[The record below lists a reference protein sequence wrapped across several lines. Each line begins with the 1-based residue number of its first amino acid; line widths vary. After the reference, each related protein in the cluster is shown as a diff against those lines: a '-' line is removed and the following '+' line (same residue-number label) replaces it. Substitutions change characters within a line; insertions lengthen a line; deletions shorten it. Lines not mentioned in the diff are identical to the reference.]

1 MTSISIVDYIGKL
14 EGGIGVI
21 LSVNINEHVFQM
33 IYWFNK
39 EGERRLVADENFL
52 KLNDIKS
59 MEEYSDLKNL
69 IMYID
74 YKILPPREE
83 IYKEFNI

>member
-1 MTSISIVDYIGKL
+1 MASISIVDYIGKL

-21 LSVNINEHVFQM
+21 LSVNVNEHIFQM

-39 EGERRLVADENFL
+39 EGDRRLVADEDFL
-52 KLNDIKS
+52 SLNNIKN
-59 MEEYSDLKNL
+59 MEEYQDLKNL

-74 YKILPPREE
+74 YKVLPPREE
-83 IYKEFNI
+83 IYKEFDI